1 MDICW
6 LSLVSLRCRLL
17 LAALMSLLCHLLLS
31 LMRLRCRLL
40 LLLLAVAMAA
50 VAVAMAAVAVQTH
63 DVFLAARD
71 QLVGQVRPA
80 HCLSAL
86 LRLSA
91 LRCPSAF

>member
-40 LLLLAVAMAA
+40 LLL
-50 VAVAMAAVAVQTH
+50 AVAMAAVAVQTH